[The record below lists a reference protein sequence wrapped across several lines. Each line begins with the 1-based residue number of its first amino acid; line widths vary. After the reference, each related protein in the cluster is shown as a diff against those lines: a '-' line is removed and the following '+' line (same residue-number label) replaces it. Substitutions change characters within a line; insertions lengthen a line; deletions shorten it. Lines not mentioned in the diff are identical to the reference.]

1 MKHARGRE
9 RRRGLTLIELML
21 VMGLLA
27 LVLGAGLGS
36 LASLDAGQRAALGLV
51 QNVVRTAHNT
61 AVARRAPARVRIDP
75 TSGSIAA
82 HGSEVVGTWHFEDEE
97 LSGAGGFDGV
107 AVGFDGAT
115 SEDGFLGRALDLAD
129 APRGA
134 RVEVA
139 VQDDPIYDPAEGFVI
154 ELAARLAW
162 PAAGRI
168 LSLGGVIVL
177 EVTADGALRGSF
189 RRRTFDSFGAAG
201 TGGPIFAQSRSGVLV
216 PGRWTRIALR
226 YDRRVLGLAVDGVPV
241 AVAFSEEPVAPLAG
255 PLELGG
261 GREGFPGAL
270 DELTIALVTGE
281 ERATLPPT
289 VHFAASVP
297 RAIEF
302 LAGGALDP
310 LHHQE
315 PVTLAL
321 EFDDGRVEQVVV
333 SLYGTVE

>member
-1 MKHARGRE
+1 
-9 RRRGLTLIELML
+9 LTLIELML

-51 QNVVRTAHNT
+51 QNVVRSAHNT

-75 TSGSIAA
+75 ATGTIVAQ
-82 HGSEVVGTWHFEDEE
+82 GSEVVGTWHFEDEE
-97 LSGAGGFDGV
+97 LAGAGGLDGV

-115 SEDGFLGRALDLAD
+115 SEHGFLGRALDLAE

-139 VQDDPIYDPAEGFVI
+139 VQDDARYDPGEGFAI
-154 ELAARLAW
+154 ELAVRLAW
-162 PAAGRI
+162 PAGGRI
-168 LSLGGVIVL
+168 LSLGGAVTL
-177 EVTADGALRGSF
+177 EVTADGALRAAF
-189 RRRTFDSFGAAG
+189 RRRTTDALGAVG
-201 TGGPIFAQSRSGVLV
+201 TGGPIFAESRSGVLA

-241 AVAFSEEPVAPLAG
+241 AAVFSEEPVAPLAG

-270 DELTIALVTGE
+270 DELTVALVTGE
-281 ERATLPPT
+281 ESAALPPT
-289 VHFAASVP
+289 VRFAASVP

-310 LHHQE
+310 LRHLE
-315 PVTLAL
+315 PVAIGL

-333 SLYGTVE
+333 NLYGTVE